1 MKTKEKEKTPF
12 DYLLFILCMAVTILG
27 IAMIFSA
34 AGFSCAI
41 RQAIAMGIGAV
52 CMYVVLCIPNEFYH
66 KFWWIFFMINLAL
79 LILTLYIGIGREET
93 GGQSWLVLG
102 PVRFQPG
109 ELVKMGFI
117 ISFAAHVDTVKENIN
132 RFSVILVL
140 LLHAGVIIGLIL
152 AQPDAGTALVFS
164 FITITMMYAAGLHF
178 TWLIAGGLVSLGALP
193 FLWINLQPYQK
204 ERILTFFN
212 PERDPMGYGYQV
224 IQSKTA
230 ISSGGFYGHGYLKGV
245 LTQSDALPAKH
256 TDFLFAVLGEELG
269 FWGCML
275 IMILLLSI
283 ILRVFLTAKVS
294 KTSFGTIVC
303 TGIGAMLLFHA
314 YENIGMCMGLMPV
327 TGIPL
332 PFFSYGGTA
341 LITVFIGIGLVMN
354 ARYRTQEVS
363 RRKK

>member
-1 MKTKEKEKTPF
+1 MRKKETAKTPF
-12 DYLLFILCMAVTILG
+12 DYLLFTLCMAVTTLG

-34 AGFSCAI
+34 VGFPSAI
-41 RQAIAMGIGAV
+41 RQTVAMVIGAG
-52 CMYVVLCIPNEFYH
+52 CMYLVLCIPNRFYH
-66 KFWWIFFMINLAL
+66 RFWWVFFLMNLVL
-79 LILTLYIGIGREET
+79 LGLTLTMGIGREET

-109 ELVKMGFI
+109 ELVKIGFI
-117 ISFAAHVDTVKENIN
+117 ISFAAHVDTVKEKIN
-132 RFSVILVL
+132 RFSVILIL
-140 LLHAGVIIGLIL
+140 LAHAGVLIGLIL
-152 AQPDAGTALVFS
+152 AQPDAGTALVFL
-164 FITITMMYAAGLHF
+164 FITIAMMYAAGLHYS
-178 TWLIAGGLVSLGALP
+178 WLIAGGLVTLGALP
-193 FLWINLQPYQK
+193 FLWLKLKPYQK

-212 PERDPMGYGYQV
+212 PERDPQGYGYQV
-224 IQSKTA
+224 IQSKAA
-230 ISSGGFYGHGYLKGV
+230 ISGGGIYGHGYLQGV

-275 IMILLLSI
+275 IMGLLFAI
-283 ILRVFLTAKVS
+283 ILRVFFTANAS

-314 YENIGMCMGLMPV
+314 FENMGMCMGLMPV

-354 ARYRTQEVS
+354 ARYRTTTES
-363 RRKK
+363 RRK